1 MNITVEKIIKT
12 FDKLPLA
19 EQKEVATEILR
30 RTVMIQLPP
39 MSDEELTLNA
49 EEIFLELD
57 RREDEDAKS

>member
-1 MNITVEKIIKT
+1 MSVNAEKIIKT
-12 FDKLPLA
+12 FDKLPAA

-30 RTVMIQLPP
+30 RTVMIHLPP
-39 MSDEELTLNA
+39 MSDDELVFNA

>member
-1 MNITVEKIIKT
+1 MNITAEKIIKT